1 MPQVVSEKE
10 RLRRLSVDVTGAE
23 AFAREVTKRLV
34 VLGDPDAVEA
44 EHVLQELTVLS
55 DVLRRGAEPAESPAI
70 VSRLLCIAA
79 RCDGPLG
86 DLGKLVDRAAFGG
99 GEKR

>member
-1 MPQVVSEKE
+1 M
-10 RLRRLSVDVTGAE
+10 
-23 AFAREVTKRLV
+23 
-34 VLGDPDAVEA
+34 
-44 EHVLQELTVLS
+44 LQELTVLS